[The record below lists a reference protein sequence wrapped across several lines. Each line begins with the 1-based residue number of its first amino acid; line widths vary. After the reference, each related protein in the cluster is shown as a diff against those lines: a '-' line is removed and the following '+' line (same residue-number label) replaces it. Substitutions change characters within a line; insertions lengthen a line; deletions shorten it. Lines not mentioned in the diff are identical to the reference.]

1 MDRSFQRQNDESRE
15 RLARLAATLTPTQL
29 SIDMGEGWTVA
40 SAVGHMGFWDRWQ
53 GDRWEDML
61 AGRWTADSES
71 VLAAEHLANEA
82 LHPYWART
90 TSTDVCA
97 LAVEAATRLDALVAS
112 APDALVESLE
122 GTPISF
128 LLHRHRHRNEHL
140 DHIERSIAAAA
151 ARSAAAAVVD
161 GQSFAERNAASRRRL
176 AAVVERLR
184 AEDMALPTEPT
195 EEGSWNVAQVL
206 GHMAFWDR
214 SLEVRWRMARD
225 ASDAGAAG
233 VAGDAGA
240 AAAAEAARIEPTYLP
255 GGITEAVNRP
265 LATLIGAWTEK
276 LGLAVGAEA
285 VAAAES
291 LDPLIEELA
300 DRLPAGTAAVL
311 PRVLDRSI
319 HRQSHLDQIERALT
333 AARPSP
339 AAPDSGFRVRNDE
352 TRARLAVLAASL
364 TPADL
369 SRPVGDGGWS
379 VGVVLG
385 HMAFWDRFLAARWRS
400 ALASG
405 ATQPVSVPHEM
416 ADLLND
422 GLVSSWTALA
432 AADPRAVAAELVA
445 AADEVDSIVASLP
458 ASVPVELILAE
469 RPALLDRSLHRTE
482 HLADLDRALGRG

>member
-29 SIDMGEGWTVA
+29 SIDIGKGWTVA

-53 GDRWEDML
+53 EDRWEDML

-82 LHPYWART
+82 LHPYWAGT

-112 APDALVESLE
+112 APDALVGSLE

-151 ARSAAAAVVD
+151 DRAAAAAAD

-195 EEGSWNVAQVL
+195 EEGSWSVAQVL

-225 ASDAGAAG
+225 ASVAA
-233 VAGDAGA
+233 A
-240 AAAAEAARIEPTYLP
+240 ADEAAAEAARIEPTYLP
-255 GGITEAVNRP
+255 GGINEAVNRP

-276 LGLAVGAEA
+276 LGLAAGAEA

-319 HRQSHLDQIERALT
+319 HRLSHLDQIERALT
-333 AARPSP
+333 ADRPCT
-339 AAPDSGFRVRNDE
+339 AAPDAGFRVRNDE
-352 TRARLAVLAASL
+352 MRARLAVLAASL

-405 ATQPVSVPHEM
+405 ATQPVSVSHEM

-432 AADPRAVAAELVA
+432 AADPRAVAAEVVA
-445 AADEVDSIVASLP
+445 AADEVDSIVSSLP
-458 ASVPVELILAE
+458 ASVRVGVILAE

-482 HLADLDRALGRG
+482 HLADLDLALGRR

>member
-15 RLARLAATLTPTQL
+15 RLAHLAATLTPTQL

-53 GDRWEDML
+53 ADRWEDML
-61 AGRWTADSES
+61 AGRWTADSDS
-71 VLAAEHLANEA
+71 VLAAEHLANDA

-128 LLHRHRHRNEHL
+128 LLHRHRHRNDHL

-151 ARSAAAAVVD
+151 DRAAAAAVVD
-161 GQSFAERNAASRRRL
+161 GQSCAERNAASRRRL

-214 SLEVRWRMARD
+214 SLEVRWQMAREA
-225 ASDAGAAG
+225 ASDA
-233 VAGDAGA
+233 DLL
-240 AAAAEAARIEPTYLP
+240 EPTYLP

-265 LATLIGAWTEK
+265 LATLVGAWTEK
-276 LGLAVGAEA
+276 LGLASGAEA

-319 HRQSHLDQIERALT
+319 HRESHLDQIERALT
-333 AARPSP
+333 AGRPST
-339 AAPDSGFRVRNDE
+339 ASPDAGFKVRNDE

-364 TPADL
+364 APADL

-379 VGVVLG
+379 VGVLLG

-432 AADPRAVAAELVA
+432 AADPRAVAVEAVA

-458 ASVPVELILAE
+458 PTVPVELILAE

-482 HLADLDRALGRG
+482 HFSDLDRALDRAFGR